1 MFRKR
6 EIYILLAITIVLG
19 YFLFV
24 KHKDYK
30 ERKYLYS
37 TGLKAYLIKLHYDFV
52 KETGKNNFTKKELE
66 NYISS
71 HEDVPYNVVD
81 WLNKIDYG
89 IAYKYESILIY
100 SKGFDNDDDN
110 GEKIYK
116 SDSISFMKSLFING
130 DALLY
135 EGFADVYFDE
145 KNAENQ

>member
-6 EIYILLAITIVLG
+6 GIYILLVIAIVLG
-19 YFLFV
+19 YSLFV

-30 ERKYLYS
+30 ERKYLYA

-52 KETGKNNFTKKELE
+52 KETGKNNFTKEELE
-66 NYISS
+66 NYMSS

-81 WLNKIDYG
+81 WLHKIDYG
-89 IAYKYESILIY
+89 ITYKYESILIY
-100 SKGFDNDDDN
+100 SKGFDNDDDK

-116 SDSISFMKSLFING
+116 SDTISFMNSLFVNG

-135 EGFADVYFDE
+135 EGFADIYRHE
-145 KNAENQ
+145 KNNGN